1 MSTERMTIEMKGQ
14 VPIRKRILIL
24 LAFLVSVNLL
34 AGYVA
39 ITLGYESLYNVKP
52 KFGEYAL
59 PLPMCWGFLHIPSMF
74 LYGTLLALLPGM
86 QQKSVRYF
94 RIFCAVSFGLLLLEM
109 DRKIPPL
116 LFPKVDALTA
126 FIFSLVVVP
135 PNRKDNPVVVAAI
148 TLSAALA
155 TLALGYFCY
164 LLWAHRTPAL
174 TTTVYQDGIF
184 ELKSISIRNDF
195 HKSMDFEVD
204 LKRQVEERHLCTQA
218 QLLAADLMRDY
229 PFDDTYKKVVEVS
242 FNVPSPQSDLTPYKL
257 GEIELE
263 GRRLQEK
270 GRYFC
275 NLSYRTSVSR

>member
-1 MSTERMTIEMKGQ
+1 MSTERMTIEMKAQ
-14 VPIRKRILIL
+14 VPIRRRILIL
-24 LAFLVSVNLL
+24 LTFLVSVNLL
-34 AGYVA
+34 AGVVA
-39 ITLGYESLYNVKP
+39 ITLGYESLYTVKP

-94 RIFCAVSFGLLLLEM
+94 RIFCALSFALLLLEM

-126 FIFSLVVVP
+126 LIFSLIVVP
-135 PNRKDNPVVVAAI
+135 PNRKDNPVLVAAI

-164 LLWAHRTPAL
+164 SLWVHRTPAM
-174 TTTVYQDGIF
+174 TTTVYQDGVF

-204 LKRQVEERHLCTQA
+204 LKRQLEERHLCAQA
-218 QLLAADLMRDY
+218 QQLAEDLMHDY

-242 FNVPSPQSDLTPYKL
+242 FNVASPQSGVATYKM
-257 GEIELE
+257 GMIELDD
-263 GRRLQEK
+263 RTLQKE

-275 NLSYRTSVSR
+275 SLSYRGGASR